1 MNASLD
7 QNIRALIVDDEP
19 AIRELLAYTLE
30 DMDLQVS
37 LAASVQEARAQ
48 LAQGDIQFCLTDLR
62 LPDGSGLE
70 IVSEIQSRYPNIPV
84 AVITAFSSA
93 DTAVEAM
100 KAGAFDYVSKPIDVN
115 RLRLLARKALQLAG
129 AKPAAEKCS
138 EDASCHQ
145 HAARIL
151 GVSPAITRVRE
162 QIQRLGRS
170 MAPVHITGESG
181 TGKELVACAIHS
193 ASPRA
198 SAPFVPVNCGAIPEN
213 LIESEF
219 FGYEKGAFTGAT
231 QRRAGLFEAAN
242 GGTLFLD
249 EVADLPLN
257 MQVKLL
263 RAIQERAVR
272 AVGATREVTVDVRI
286 ISATHQDLA
295 QLVAQKRFR
304 EDLYYRLN
312 VIPLSVPPL
321 RERREDIPVI
331 AEALLQRVAERQGL
345 GNLALSPAA
354 LAWLTHYPFAGNVR
368 ELENLLERA
377 AALYEGDS
385 IEPHDLQPPGT
396 SNSETAETPV
406 NLDDTIDATEKR
418 ILLDALERANGVKT
432 EAARLLGI
440 SFRSFRYRLKKLEMQ

>member
-1 MNASLD
+1 MNGSME
-7 QNIRALIVDDEP
+7 QNIRTLIVDDEP
-19 AIRELLAYTLE
+19 AIRELLAFTLE

-37 LAASVQEARAQ
+37 VAATVREAKMQ
-48 LAQGDIQFCLTDLR
+48 LEQGGIDFCLTDLR

-70 IVSEIQSRYPNIPV
+70 IVSEIQHHHPLMPV
-84 AVITAFSSA
+84 AVITAYSSA
-93 DTAVEAM
+93 DSAVEAM
-100 KAGAFDYVSKPIDVN
+100 KAGAFDYVSKPIEVN
-115 RLRLLARKALQLAG
+115 RLRQLARRAIQLLG
-129 AKPAAEKCS
+129 PRVAEK
-138 EDASCHQ
+138 
-145 HAARIL
+145 AAVDPVVGEGPRIL

-181 TGKELVACAIHS
+181 TGKELVARAIHA

-198 SAPFVPVNCGAIPEN
+198 AAPFTPVNCGAIPEN
-213 LIESEF
+213 LMESEF

-249 EVADLPLN
+249 EVADLPLP

-263 RAIQERAVR
+263 RAIQERAIR
-272 AVGATREVTVDVRI
+272 PVGAHKEMPVDVRV

-295 QLVAQKRFR
+295 QLVAEKRFR

-331 AEALLQRVAERQGL
+331 AEMLLQRIAQRQGL
-345 GNLALSPAA
+345 GSLRLSPAA
-354 LAWLTHYPFAGNVR
+354 LAWLTHYPFYGNVR

-377 AALYEGDS
+377 AALHEGAS
-385 IEPHDLQPPGT
+385 IEPHDLQAPGT
-396 SNSETAETPV
+396 PPAESCAAPP
-406 NLDDTIDATEKR
+406 NLDATIEATEGR
-418 ILLDALERANGVKT
+418 ILLDALERAQGVKT

-440 SFRSFRYRLKKLEMQ
+440 SFRSFRYRLKKLGLDQ